1 MLDFI
6 KFWAKDSGDGL
17 ITSRLYDDS
26 SFYKAFLHDLK
37 NAESEILIE
46 SPFITTLR
54 LVPMLPVL
62 RKARK
67 RGVRI
72 IINTRDPLEHG
83 PPYDGY
89 AIDAVAEL
97 YAITAT
103 VLHTGKHHRK
113 LAIIDRKIL
122 WEGSLNILSQYESC
136 EIMRRIESPVLAM
149 EMIKFIK
156 LRKYLGKKYGKF

>member
-1 MLDFI
+1 MFDFI
-6 KFWAKDSGDGL
+6 RKRKNDASEAL
-17 ITSRLYDDS
+17 ATSRLYDQS
-26 SFYKAFLHDLK
+26 SFYKAFIHDLK
-37 NAESEILIE
+37 SAEKEVIIE

-89 AIDAVAEL
+89 AIDAVTEL

-103 VLHTGKHHRK
+103 VVHTGKHHRK

-122 WEGSLNILSQYESC
+122 WEGSLNILSQYDSC
-136 EIMRRIESPVLAM
+136 EIMRRIESPVLAT

-156 LRKYLGKKYGKF
+156 LKKYLGKKYGKF